1 VRVKKALI
9 SATLKDQ
16 MNQNLIF
23 HLVIK
28 TILVIALVI
37 TPTNLI
43 RNQII
48 FKLIY
53 PITLTRKLCPQDFP
67 PMILRA

>member
-1 VRVKKALI
+1 MN
-9 SATLKDQ
+9 SDMSKDL
-16 MNQNLIF
+16 MNQDLIF
-23 HLVIK
+23 HLAIK
-28 TILVIALVI
+28 TILTLELLT

-53 PITLTRKLCPQDFP
+53 PITLTRKICP
-67 PMILRA
+67 

>member
-1 VRVKKALI
+1 MNGRAKVN
-9 SATLKDQ
+9 LKVEGED
-16 MNQNLIF
+16 LA
-23 HLVIK
+23 IK
-28 TILVIALVI
+28 TILTLELLT

-53 PITLTRKLCPQDFP
+53 PITLTRKICP
-67 PMILRA
+67 